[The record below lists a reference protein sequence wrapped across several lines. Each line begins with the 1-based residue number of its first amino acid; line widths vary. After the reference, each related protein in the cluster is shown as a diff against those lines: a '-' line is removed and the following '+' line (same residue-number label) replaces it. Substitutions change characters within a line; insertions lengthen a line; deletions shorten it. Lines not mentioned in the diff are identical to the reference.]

1 MLVGKVV
8 LCAGGL
14 VVWLANA
21 GVEYGV
27 CGVRYA
33 WGTVC
38 GVCLWCEGK
47 ACGRG
52 AGATVGV
59 VGCVAL
65 LTFVQREK

>member
-1 MLVGKVV
+1 LACECGCGIRCVWGTVCVG
-8 LCAGGL
+8 
-14 VVWLANA
+14 
-21 GVEYGV
+21 YGMR
-27 CGVRYA
+27 GVRYA